1 MDDGVGHVFLV
12 LRRFLAGGELLF
24 GLLLD
29 RMGKLL
35 AVLDSLSADLQASV
49 HLGKFPRRVVEA
61 VHAAP
66 RRLEVHHVE
75 FFV

>member
-29 RMGKLL
+29 RVGKLL
-35 AVLDSLSADLQASV
+35 AVFDSLSTDLQTSV
-49 HLGKFPRRVVEA
+49 YFGELPRRVVEA

-75 FFV
+75 LFV

>member
-12 LRRFLAGGELLF
+12 LRRFLTGGELLF
-24 GLLLD
+24 GLFLD

-35 AVLDSLSADLQASV
+35 AVFDPLSADLQASV
-49 HLGKFPRRVVEA
+49 HLCELPGRVVEA

-66 RRLEVHHVE
+66 RGLEVHHVE
-75 FFV
+75 LLV